1 MSFSTILY
9 TIILYPLVQIIEIA
23 FMIFD
28 KLFGNTGIAIIGVSF
43 TVTLLCLPLYIVAE
57 HWQQV
62 QRDTENKLKP
72 GIDRIKAVFKG
83 DEQYM
88 ILNTFYK
95 QNHYHPMMA
104 LRSSFGLLIQVPFFM
119 AAYNCLSSLPALQGQ
134 SFLFIKD
141 MAKPDALFSIGSFDI
156 NILPIAMT
164 VINIIAG
171 AIYTKGF
178 AFKDKAQI
186 YGMALLFLVI
196 LYTSQSGLVLY
207 WTMNNVFSLV
217 KNIFYKLKNPIKV
230 LYYLM
235 CIGIVAVD
243 IYILFLYAGSASLTK
258 RLCAV
263 VPLTCLIA
271 VPFAIKGINYLLDNH
286 LKNIINDKKDR
297 FLLFFFSA
305 IAITVLTGL
314 VLPSQLISSSV
325 QEFSNIENYGNPN
338 TFLLYSFFQSVGL
351 FIFWPIC
358 IYFLFGKRIQ
368 TLISCIFSSG
378 LILSIINAFVFTGN
392 YGSMDVTL
400 KFIDGFSNPSM
411 IYMLLNL
418 IVLLALTVGIFIL
431 FKFKNKIAS
440 NISLVISVAFVVL
453 SFVNI
458 GTINKE
464 YNAFNKNKD
473 STVINDFTPQ
483 FSLSKTQQ
491 NVVVIMLDRAK
502 SNYFESILNDQ
513 PYIKESFEGFTYYP
527 NTISANSHTLMGSPG
542 LYGGYEYLPS
552 EMNKRKDVKLKD
564 KHNEALLIMPRIFT
578 EQADFNATV
587 SDLSWGNYSYVS
599 DLSFMSEYPKIDYKH
614 LMKKYS
620 AQFNKEVIGDKIPSS
635 LGDGITRNLFYVSL
649 FREIPSILRP
659 VVYYKGSYLASESTT
674 DLNSIIE
681 YLSELYYLKNITDF
695 NSEKSSFVYF
705 CNDATH
711 ENIDIKSLNLIPS
724 ESLSFAD
731 SDCYDTNTVVL
742 KYLSDWFNYLK
753 QNNAWDNT
761 KIIIVSDHAMG
772 YGKNSDKGY
781 DNTKYANGRHKDEI
795 HPILLVKDFNAKGP
809 VKTDMTFM
817 SNADVPTLA
826 FKDVVNNPT
835 NPFTGKIINNEAKKD
850 GIYVTSSDIFMPH
863 HNNNDYYFN
872 IKDDE
877 WFNVKDNIFI
887 DCNWTNKLH

>member
-1 MSFSTILY
+1 
-9 TIILYPLVQIIEIA
+9 
-23 FMIFD
+23 
-28 KLFGNTGIAIIGVSF
+28 
-43 TVTLLCLPLYIVAE
+43 
-57 HWQQV
+57 
-62 QRDTENKLKP
+62 
-72 GIDRIKAVFKG
+72 
-83 DEQYM
+83 
-88 ILNTFYK
+88 
-95 QNHYHPMMA
+95 
-104 LRSSFGLLIQVPFFM
+104 
-119 AAYNCLSSLPALQGQ
+119 
-134 SFLFIKD
+134 
-141 MAKPDALFSIGSFDI
+141 
-156 NILPIAMT
+156 
-164 VINIIAG
+164 
-171 AIYTKGF
+171 
-178 AFKDKAQI
+178 
-186 YGMALLFLVI
+186 
-196 LYTSQSGLVLY
+196 
-207 WTMNNVFSLV
+207 
-217 KNIFYKLKNPIKV
+217 
-230 LYYLM
+230 
-235 CIGIVAVD
+235 
-243 IYILFLYAGSASLTK
+243 
-258 RLCAV
+258 
-263 VPLTCLIA
+263 
-271 VPFAIKGINYLLDNH
+271 
-286 LKNIINDKKDR
+286 
-297 FLLFFFSA
+297 
-305 IAITVLTGL
+305 
-314 VLPSQLISSSV
+314 
-325 QEFSNIENYGNPN
+325 
-338 TFLLYSFFQSVGL
+338 
-351 FIFWPIC
+351 
-358 IYFLFGKRIQ
+358 
-368 TLISCIFSSG
+368 
-378 LILSIINAFVFTGN
+378 
-392 YGSMDVTL
+392 MDVTL

-418 IVLLALTVGIFIL
+418 IVVLALTVGIFIL

-674 DLNSIIE
+674 DLNSIID

-705 CNDATH
+705 CNDTTH

-742 KYLSDWFNYLK
+742 KYLSDWFNYIK
-753 QNNAWDNT
+753 QNDAWDNT

-781 DNTKYANGRHKDEI
+781 DNTKYANNRHKDEI

-850 GIYVTSSDIFMPH
+850 GVYVTSSDIFMPH

-887 DCNWTNKLH
+887 DSNWTNKVPLQ